1 VLRRRS
7 RQYANS
13 SNFDGDR
20 ERLNPFFKS
29 ELEMT
34 KSTGRERSFLA
45 GMLQFAVD
53 AEGQRSATFYIMN
66 TSKNRNRWAVTD
78 KALEEGLPTLKGKPI
93 GMGADYKI
101 DKHYPEGQ
109 TLDSGKFVS
118 TEKPGAYALG
128 TASITDD
135 QTWNMMQA
143 GKLGPVSVVL
153 FSYQDTCSKCG
164 ADLSGLED
172 PFGGH
177 SCLSVKDSS
186 AFIQV
191 ESFKF
196 KRVDFVDVPAYPQAG
211 LQEMSGKAS
220 SSAEGYTRALEL
232 LAGVYE
238 SQEPPVNEAGITKIG
253 VKKDLPEKNENEI
266 VEKLANLEQQY
277 KKLQTDYEAAKA
289 ETKTATEDAK
299 TLKAKFD
306 ALEKARHDGL
316 VADTLKARA
325 DAGLAGKE
333 EADKTFLAALSDDA
347 LAVLKADALK
357 VASIT
362 QKQASVPSVKYEAK
376 SGDSLEAAIK
386 ECRAD
391 FGFAPQKEVK

>member
-1 VLRRRS
+1 MVES
-7 RQYANS
+7 
-13 SNFDGDR
+13 G
-20 ERLNPFFKS
+20 K
-29 ELEMT
+29 
-34 KSTGRERSFLA
+34 GRERSFIA
-45 GMLQFAVD
+45 GMLKFAVD
-53 AEGQRSATFYIMN
+53 AQGQRSASFYIMN

-128 TASITDD
+128 TASIDD
-135 QTWNMMQA
+135 DETWSMMQA

-164 ADLSGLED
+164 SDLSGLKD
-172 PFGGH
+172 PFGEH
-177 SCLSVKDSS
+177 SCLNAKGSS

-191 ESFKF
+191 ESFRF

-211 LQEMSGKAS
+211 LTEMSGKAS
-220 SSAEGYTRALEL
+220 EYTRALEL

-238 SQEPPVNEAGITKIG
+238 SQEPPSQGGITKIG
-253 VKKDLPEKNENEI
+253 DKKDLPENENIKNLE
-266 VEKLANLEQQY
+266 EKMANLEQAN

-289 ETKTATEDAK
+289 KAETATEDAK

-306 ALEKARHDGL
+306 ALEKAKHEGL

-333 EADKTFLAALSDDA
+333 EADRALLAALSDDA

-362 QKQASVPSVKYEAK
+362 QNQASLPSVKYEAK
-376 SGDSLEAAIK
+376 TGDSLLAAVNEQRASVGLPALK
-386 ECRAD
+386 ELN
-391 FGFAPQKEVK
+391 

>member
-1 VLRRRS
+1 MSRRFS
-7 RQYANS
+7 KMTE
-13 SNFDGDR
+13 SNQ
-20 ERLNPFFKS
+20 
-29 ELEMT
+29 
-34 KSTGRERSFLA
+34 GRERSFIA
-45 GMLQFAVD
+45 GLLNFAVD
-53 AEGQRSATFYIMN
+53 KQGQRTATFYIMN
-66 TSKNRNRWAVTD
+66 ASKNRNRWAVTD

-93 GMGADYKI
+93 GMGAGYKI
-101 DKHYPEGQ
+101 DKHYCDGQ

-128 TASITDD
+128 TASISDD
-135 QTWNMMQA
+135 ETWSMMQA

-164 ADLSGLED
+164 GDLSSMKD
-172 PFGGH
+172 PFGEH
-177 SCLSVKDSS
+177 ACLNAKGSS

-191 ESFKF
+191 ESFRF

-211 LQEMSGKAS
+211 LQEMSSAAS
-220 SSAEGYTRALEL
+220 KEGYTRALEL

-238 SQEPPVNEAGITKIG
+238 NVSQEPPSKLKDGITKIG
-253 VKKDLPEKNENEI
+253 VEKDLPEENFKEI
-266 VEKLANLEQQY
+266 NEKLANLEQAN

-289 ETKTATEDAK
+289 EAKTATDDAK
-299 TLKAKFD
+299 TLKAQF
-306 ALEKARHDGL
+306 AAIEKARHDSL

-333 EADKTFLAALSDDA
+333 TEDRTLLAALSDDA

-362 QKQASVPSVKYEAK
+362 QKQTMLPKVKYEAK
-376 SGDSLEAAIK
+376 ADGDSLDAAVK
-386 ECRAD
+386 ECRANL
-391 FGFAPQKEVK
+391 GFAPTEVK

>member
-1 VLRRRS
+1 
-7 RQYANS
+7 
-13 SNFDGDR
+13 
-20 ERLNPFFKS
+20 
-29 ELEMT
+29 MT
-34 KSTGRERSFLA
+34 ESDSGRERCFIA
-45 GMLQFAVD
+45 GLLKYAVD
-53 AEGQRSATFYIMN
+53 GQGQRSATFYIMN
-66 TSKNRNRWAVTD
+66 SSKNRNRWAVTD

-93 GMGADYKI
+93 GMGAGYKI
-101 DKHYPEGQ
+101 DKHYPDGR

-135 QTWNMMQA
+135 ETWNMMQA

-164 ADLSGLED
+164 ADLSGLKD
-172 PFGGH
+172 PFGEH
-177 SCLSVKDSS
+177 PCLNAKGNS

-191 ESFKF
+191 ESFRF
-196 KRVDFVDVPAYPQAG
+196 KRVYFVDVPAYPQAG
-211 LQEMSGKAS
+211 LTEMSGKAS
-220 SSAEGYTRALEL
+220 EYTRALEL

-253 VKKDLPEKNENEI
+253 DKKDLPEKNENEI

-289 ETKTATEDAK
+289 EAKTATEDAK

-333 EADKTFLAALSDDA
+333 IEDRTLLAALSDDA
-347 LAVLKADALK
+347 LAVLHADALK

-386 ECRAD
+386 ECRTD

>member
-1 VLRRRS
+1 LAS
-7 RQYANS
+7 LFQCS
-13 SNFDGDR
+13 SDEQGNH
-20 ERLNPFFKS
+20 
-29 ELEMT
+29 
-34 KSTGRERSFLA
+34 
-45 GMLQFAVD
+45 FAI
-53 AEGQRSATFYIMN
+53 FYLMN
-66 TSKNRNRWAVTD
+66 TSRNRNRWAVTD

-93 GMGADYKI
+93 GMGAGYKI
-101 DKHYPEGQ
+101 DKHYADGQ

-128 TASITDD
+128 TASIDD
-135 QTWNMMQA
+135 DETWGMMQA

-164 ADLSGLED
+164 ADLSGLKD
-172 PFGGH
+172 PFGEH
-177 SCLSVKDSS
+177 SCLSAKGSA

-211 LQEMSGKAS
+211 LTEMSGKAS
-220 SSAEGYTRALEL
+220 EYTRALEL

-238 SQEPPVNEAGITKIG
+238 SQEPPSQGGITKIG
-253 VKKDLPEKNENEI
+253 VKKDLPENENIKNLE
-266 VEKLANLEQQY
+266 EKMANLEQAN

-289 ETKTATEDAK
+289 KAETATEDAK

-306 ALEKARHDGL
+306 ALEKAKHDCL

-333 EADKTFLAALSDDA
+333 EADRAFLAALSDEA

-362 QKQASVPSVKYEAK
+362 QNKASLPSVKYEAK
-376 SGDSLEAAIK
+376 TGDSLLAAVNEQRASVGLSALK
-386 ECRAD
+386 ELN
-391 FGFAPQKEVK
+391 

>member
-1 VLRRRS
+1 MVDS
-7 RQYANS
+7 
-13 SNFDGDR
+13 
-20 ERLNPFFKS
+20 
-29 ELEMT
+29 
-34 KSTGRERSFLA
+34 GRERSFLA
-45 GMLQFAVD
+45 GMLNFAVD
-53 AEGQRSATFYIMN
+53 GQGQRSASFYIMN
-66 TSKNRNRWAVTD
+66 TSRNRNRWGVTD
-78 KALEEGLPTLKGKPI
+78 KALEEALPTLKGKPI
-93 GMGADYKI
+93 GMGAGYKI
-101 DKHYPEGQ
+101 DKHYADGQ

-128 TASITDD
+128 TAKIEDD
-135 QTWNMMQA
+135 ETWGMMQA

-164 ADLSGLED
+164 ADLSGLKD
-172 PFGGH
+172 PFGEH
-177 SCLSVKDSS
+177 SCLSAKGSA

-211 LQEMSGKAS
+211 LTEMSGKAS
-220 SSAEGYTRALEL
+220 EYTRALEL

-238 SQEPPVNEAGITKIG
+238 SQEPPSQGGITKIG
-253 VKKDLPEKNENEI
+253 VKKDLPENENIKNLE
-266 VEKLANLEQQY
+266 EKMANLEQQN

-289 ETKTATEDAK
+289 KAETATEDAK

-306 ALEKARHDGL
+306 ALEKAKHDCL

-333 EADKTFLAALSDDA
+333 EADRAFLAALSDEA

-362 QKQASVPSVKYEAK
+362 QNLFQV
-376 SGDSLEAAIK
+376 
-386 ECRAD
+386 
-391 FGFAPQKEVK
+391 

>member
-1 VLRRRS
+1 MDDQGHR
-7 RQYANS
+7 A
-13 SNFDGDR
+13 
-20 ERLNPFFKS
+20 
-29 ELEMT
+29 
-34 KSTGRERSFLA
+34 
-45 GMLQFAVD
+45 
-53 AEGQRSATFYIMN
+53 ATFYIMN

-101 DKHYPEGQ
+101 DKHYPDGQ
-109 TLDSGKFVS
+109 TLDSGKFMS

-128 TASITDD
+128 TASIEDD
-135 QTWNMMQA
+135 ETWSMMQA

-164 ADLSGLED
+164 ADLSGLKD
-172 PFGGH
+172 PFGEHG
-177 SCLSVKDSS
+177 CLSAKGST

-211 LQEMSGKAS
+211 LTEMSGKAS
-220 SSAEGYTRALEL
+220 EYTRALEL

-238 SQEPPVNEAGITKIG
+238 SQEPPSQLKDGITKIG
-253 VKKDLPEKNENEI
+253 VKKDLPENENIKNLE
-266 VEKLANLEQQY
+266 EKMANLEQAN

-289 ETKTATEDAK
+289 KAETATEDAK

-306 ALEKARHDGL
+306 ALEKAKHDGL

-333 EADKTFLAALSDDA
+333 DEEKKLLAALSDDA

-362 QKQASVPSVKYEAK
+362 QNQTSLPKVKYEAK
-376 SGDSLEAAIK
+376 SGDSLLAAVNTQRESVGLPALK
-386 ECRAD
+386 ELC
-391 FGFAPQKEVK
+391 